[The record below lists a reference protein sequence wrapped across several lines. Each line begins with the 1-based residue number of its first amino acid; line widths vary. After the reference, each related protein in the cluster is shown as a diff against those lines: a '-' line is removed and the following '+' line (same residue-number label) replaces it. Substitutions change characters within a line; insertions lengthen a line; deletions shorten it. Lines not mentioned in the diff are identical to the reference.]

1 MTSVWYASREDV
13 KSALDVKDTSRIN
26 ARVDRALESASR
38 QVESILHRRFYP
50 EIATRYFPWP
60 DAIEDQ
66 GTIWFDDSEL
76 ISATTVT
83 SSGTSIA
90 MGSYYLEPN
99 RFGPPYNR
107 IEMSQAAGTSL
118 GGGYGQR
125 DVAIAGTWGYQND
138 ETSGAV
144 LSGAVLAGDSTIT
157 TGPGFVGMGQLL
169 RVDSERMIVT
179 GKSSVTTGQALTV
192 ALLAANNGTTVTV
205 ADGTKIAVGE
215 TVLIDA
221 EYMRV
226 VDIAGNNLIVQRA
239 WDGSILAA
247 HTIGAVLY
255 APRKLTVS
263 RGQLGTTAAGHADA
277 ASVLRFAFPGPVR
290 TFTIALAMDTIEQ
303 ESVAYART
311 TGSGNSIRDTGG
323 RGLELARKNA
333 IVACGRFAR
342 MRTV

>member
-1 MTSVWYASREDV
+1 MASVWYATREDV

-50 EIATRYFPWP
+50 ELATRYFPWP
-60 DAIEDQ
+60 DSVGDA
-66 GTIWFDDSEL
+66 GTIWLNDSEL
-76 ISATTVT
+76 ISTATVT
-83 SSGTSIA
+83 SAGTTFAASGYA
-90 MGSYYLEPN
+90 LEPN
-99 RFGPPYNR
+99 TMGPPYNR
-107 IEMSQAAGTSL
+107 LELGKAGGLSF

-125 DVAIAGTWGYQND
+125 DVAITGLYGYQND
-138 ETSGAV
+138 ESTGPA
-144 LSGAVLAGDSTIT
+144 LSGAVLAGDATIT
-157 TGPGFVGMGQLL
+157 TAAGFVGMGALL

-179 GKSSVTTGQALTV
+179 GKSSVTTGQTLTV
-192 ALLAANNGTTVTV
+192 ALLAANNGTIVTV

-226 VDIAGNNLIVQRA
+226 VDVAGNNLIVQRA

-247 HTIGAVLY
+247 HTIGATLY
-255 APRKLTVS
+255 APRRLTVA
-263 RGQLGTTAAGHADA
+263 RGQLGTTAAGHADGA
-277 ASVLRFAFPGPVR
+277 PVYRFAFPGPVR

-323 RGLELARKNA
+323 RGIEIARQHA
-333 IVACGRFAR
+333 ITACGRFGR
-342 MRTV
+342 MRSV